1 MHVIALSR
9 KWPEASPKTFLALA
23 AVTWLGL
30 YWALVPTSEALV
42 AALPVDRTSHLGG
55 ALQFFLYDTP
65 KVLLLLT
72 GIVLVMGMVNSAF
85 TPERTRALLAG
96 RTEGAANVMAASL
109 GVVTPFCSC
118 SAVPLFI
125 GFVQAGVPLGVT
137 FSFLIAAPM
146 VNEVA
151 LTLLLGL
158 FGWRIALLYLGLG
171 LSVAIVAGWVIGRL
185 KMEAYL
191 EDWVRDIPRVVG
203 QVGDLRLTLADRVEA
218 GLAAVRTIVGKVWP
232 YIIAGIAIGAIIHGY
247 VPETFMASIMGKDAW
262 WSVPL
267 AVLVGMPMYTNAAGI
282 IPIVQALLAKGAAL
296 GTVLAFMM
304 SVIALSLPE
313 MVILRKVLKVR
324 LIATFVAVVRPVS
337 CWSATCSMR
346 CCSTEDDVMLHVKVL
361 GTGCANCK
369 NTIALIQAVARDHGV
384 AIEVEKVEELRDIM
398 VYGIMSTPGVVVDGT
413 IVHAGGVPSRQK
425 VAGWLAGAAAS

>member
-1 MHVIALSR
+1 MSVLTLPESLSAWPRRQPRLFIAI
-9 KWPEASPKTFLALA
+9 A
-23 AVTWLGL
+23 AVAWWLL
-30 YWALVPTSEALV
+30 YRWLAPASEALV
-42 AALPVDRTSHLGG
+42 AWLPVERDSHLGG

-72 GIVLVMGMVNSAF
+72 AVVFVMGMVNSYF

-96 RTEGAANVMAASL
+96 RSEGVANVMAASL
-109 GVVTPFCSC
+109 GIVTPFCSC

-151 LTLLLGL
+151 LALLFGL

-171 LSVAIVAGWVIGRL
+171 LAVAIVAGWVIGRL
-185 KMEAYL
+185 KMERHL
-191 EDWVRDIPRVVG
+191 EDWVREMPRLHATAG
-203 QVGDLRLTLADRVEA
+203 ADTLTLADRIDGGFA
-218 GLAAVRTIVGKVWP
+218 SVREIVGRVWP
-232 YIIAGIAIGAIIHGY
+232 YILAGIAIGAGIHGW
-247 VPETFMASIMGKDAW
+247 VPQDFMASFMGQGAW

-267 AVLVGMPMYTNAAGI
+267 AVLLGVPMYTNAAGI

-313 MVILRKVLKVR
+313 MVILRKVLKPR
-324 LIATFVAVVRPVS
+324 LIATFAAVVASGILLVGF
-337 CWSATCSMR
+337 AFNA
-346 CCSTEDDVMLHVKVL
+346 VL
-361 GTGCANCK
+361 
-369 NTIALIQAVARDHGV
+369 
-384 AIEVEKVEELRDIM
+384 
-398 VYGIMSTPGVVVDGT
+398 
-413 IVHAGGVPSRQK
+413 
-425 VAGWLAGAAAS
+425 

>member
-1 MHVIALSR
+1 MTMIAVTR
-9 KWPEASPKTFLALA
+9 KWPDAHPREFLSM
-23 AVTWLGL
+23 AVVLWVAL
-30 YWALVPTSEALV
+30 YWLLAPTSEALV
-42 AALPVDRTSHLGG
+42 AALPVDRESHLGG

-72 GIVLVMGMVNSAF
+72 GIVFVMGMVNSAF
-85 TPERTRALLAG
+85 TPERTRVLLAG
-96 RTEGAANVMAASL
+96 RTEGVANVMAASL
-109 GVVTPFCSC
+109 GVITPFCSC

-151 LTLLLGL
+151 LTLLFGL

-185 KMEAYL
+185 KMEAHL
-191 EDWVRDIPRVVG
+191 EDWVRDMPRIVARA
-203 QVGDLRLTLADRVEA
+203 DALRLTLSDRVEA
-218 GLAAVRTIVGKVWP
+218 GFAAVHEIVGKVWP
-232 YIIAGIAIGAIIHGY
+232 YILVGIAIGAVIHGY
-247 VPETFMASIMGKDAW
+247 VPEAFMTSVMGKDAW

-267 AVLVGMPMYTNAAGI
+267 AVLVGVPMYTNAAGV

-313 MVILRKVLKVR
+313 MVILRRVLKVR
-324 LIATFVAVVRPVS
+324 LIATFVAVVAAGILLVGYVFN
-337 CWSATCSMR
+337 A
-346 CCSTEDDVMLHVKVL
+346 VL
-361 GTGCANCK
+361 
-369 NTIALIQAVARDHGV
+369 
-384 AIEVEKVEELRDIM
+384 
-398 VYGIMSTPGVVVDGT
+398 
-413 IVHAGGVPSRQK
+413 
-425 VAGWLAGAAAS
+425 